1 MVDRVR
7 LPNGSESTR
16 ELVLHPGAAAILP
29 ILPDGRII
37 LVHQYRHPVGQ
48 SLWEI
53 PAGKLESGEDPL
65 TCAKRELLEET
76 GYEAATW
83 EELLSFY
90 TSPGFTDEQITLFF
104 ARDLTKVAEPRPGE
118 ITSQDLFEQHR
129 LEKMIASGEIRDGK
143 TMLALLLTELRAS
156 GGNIH

>member
-90 TSPGFTDEQITLFF
+90 TSPGFTDERITLFL
-104 ARDLTKVAEPRPGE
+104 ARDLTRVSEPRPSE
-118 ITSQDLFEQHR
+118 ITTCRAFESSELDH
-129 LEKMIASGEIRDGK
+129 LVASGVIKDAK
-143 TMLALLLTELRAS
+143 TILALEAMRNHYS
-156 GGNIH
+156 PSI